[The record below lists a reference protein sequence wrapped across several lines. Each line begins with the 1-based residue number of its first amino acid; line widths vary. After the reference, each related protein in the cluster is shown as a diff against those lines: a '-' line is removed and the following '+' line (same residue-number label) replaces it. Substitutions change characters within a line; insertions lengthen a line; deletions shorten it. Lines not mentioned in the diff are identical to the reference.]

1 MFRQATSQDVL
12 SRTVPTFANAVQSL
26 NHFKQG
32 TDEDDETTGSESETE
47 TTGSESD
54 KAPAL
59 PFSQRAGY
67 DTRAAAMDQWRRTM
81 TASWLPT
88 PGRHAT
94 AVESQPVGA
103 GAPGVRQP
111 RQHTKTRR
119 VTSVLMIDSLDRD
132 QTIYPLPTSL
142 RLKLPRVYKNVE
154 RVAVVQ
160 VRMLNGIYPFSA
172 SRGNTTFY
180 VTQGG
185 VTTAYTIPDGSY
197 STTMLTAALNIAL
210 NSSPPLPPA
219 NITPE
224 FVAATG
230 QFKFTSMTP
239 FSFAFDTTL
248 PTAMSGRQSD
258 WGLGWNLGFGGIPA
272 TYNATLVGPV
282 YVLTAPV
289 FPRIYD
295 DYMFLQ
301 LNETEHMNMVDHTSQ
316 EIVAKSQDS
325 TGQVAHYF
333 GKLLMNNFG
342 CYSQTMV
349 ELPKEF
355 LPVIPRLERLNVDW
369 LDRYGDALTVGEGAA
384 SCDWHMSL
392 RITEIVEVPKATA
405 ALQGVDDSSS
415 SSDEAESRRH

>member
-12 SRTVPTFANAVQSL
+12 SRTVPTFASAVQSL
-26 NHFKQG
+26 RQFQQG
-32 TDEDDETTGSESETE
+32 SDDEEEE

-54 KAPAL
+54 ATTGSESDTPAHM
-59 PFSQRAGY
+59 RAGY
-67 DTRAAAMDQWRRTM
+67 DTRAASMDQWRRTM
-81 TASWLPT
+81 SASWLPT
-88 PGRHAT
+88 PGRRAT
-94 AVESQPVGA
+94 IVESQPIGTP
-103 GAPGVRQP
+103 APGVRQP

-160 VRMLNGIYPFSA
+160 VRMLNGILPFA
-172 SRGNTTFY
+172 AIRGNTTLY
-180 VTQGG
+180 ITQSA

-197 STTMLTAALNIAL
+197 STTSLTAALNTAL
-210 NSSPPLPPA
+210 NSPPTPA

-224 FVAATG
+224 FLAATG
-230 QFKFTSMTP
+230 QFSFTSANP

-248 PTAMSGRQSD
+248 PTAMSGRQSN
-258 WGLGWNLGFGGIPA
+258 WGLGWNLGFGGPPA
-272 TYNATLVGPV
+272 TYDAVSVGGV

-355 LPVIPRLERLNVDW
+355 RPVIPRLERLNVDW
-369 LDRYGDALTVGEGAA
+369 LDRYGAAYTAAAGAG
-384 SCDWHMSL
+384 SCDWHMTL

-415 SSDEAESRRH
+415 SSSDEADRQH